1 MVEIIYGAKG
11 SGKTKRIIES
21 ANNALEKT
29 SGYVVYVTDT
39 DRYRGDID
47 NRIRYIDVT
56 ELNIASE
63 RGLSGFVKGL
73 IAGNYDIQ
81 YIYIDGAQRITG
93 KTLEEMEKFYEDLG
107 VLSKQY
113 NVNFVLTISRT
124 EEDMPDFLEK
134 YIKK

>member
-134 YIKK
+134 YIK

>member
-1 MVEIIYGAKG
+1 MVELIYGAKG
-11 SGKTKRIIES
+11 TGKTKKIINS
-21 ANNALEKT
+21 ANDALNKT
-29 SGYVVYVTDT
+29 SGYVVFVTDT

-56 ELNIASE
+56 ELAIASE
-63 RGLSGFVKGL
+63 RGLSGFIKGL

-81 YIYIDGAQRITG
+81 YIYIDGAQRITN
-93 KTLEEMEKFYEDLG
+93 KTLEEMQQFYEDLG
-107 VLSKQY
+107 ILSKEY

-134 YIKK
+134 YI